1 MEKHFRQ
8 EFLHKRRYSH
18 GPWAHG
24 NSYSRATH
32 TSPAGNRK
40 GPKILAPDVG
50 PGCEMRERLSEPPTS
65 PKLTQAKVPEL
76 GTFLGQTDL
85 SCLLW
90 EMLWGALLIRVMASV
105 CRKAIKLC
113 TKAPRGS
120 PLIRHS
126 TGQTGYRGSL
136 RFKSCSYLL
145 RDKQRYHTRNAAEIF
160 EQNNVELDTPALQH
174 LPCRKKPQTL
184 LRESATRQLRFIR
197 SKQTKKL
204 ESWIK
209 DTEQRMKPML

>member
-1 MEKHFRQ
+1 MHIRDATLMEKHFRQ

-145 RDKQRYHTRNAAEIF
+145 RDKQ
-160 EQNNVELDTPALQH
+160 LGH
-174 LPCRKKPQTL
+174 L
-184 LRESATRQLRFIR
+184 R
-197 SKQTKKL
+197 S
-204 ESWIK
+204 
-209 DTEQRMKPML
+209 

>member
-1 MEKHFRQ
+1 MD
-8 EFLHKRRYSH
+8 
-18 GPWAHG
+18 
-24 NSYSRATH
+24 
-32 TSPAGNRK
+32 
-40 GPKILAPDVG
+40 PDVR
-50 PGCEMRERLSEPPTS
+50 PGCEMRERRYEPPTS
-65 PKLTQAKVPEL
+65 LKLTQAKVPEL
-76 GTFLGQTDL
+76 GTFPGQT
-85 SCLLW
+85 CLLW
-90 EMLWGALLIRVMASV
+90 EMLWGALLIRAMASV
-105 CRKAIKLC
+105 CRQAIKLC

-120 PLIRHS
+120 PLIRRS

-197 SKQTKKL
+197 SKQAKKL